1 MQSEYINP
9 AEYEK
14 LYTAMQ
20 YANVLAMRIAVE
32 TGLRIDD
39 VLSLTWGDLDG
50 RKLRFTA
57 KKTGKGGTKTL
68 SADLCRRL
76 ELFRGGKNEFLFPG
90 RDHTK
95 HRTRQSVYK
104 DVKRAAVRLGLAGH
118 ISPHSARKTYA
129 VTVRQTQGLAS
140 AQRELQHS
148 RMDTTMLYAFSD
160 IMAAKPQAAPA
171 QPAAVDIEKLADLI
185 AERIKKKLATP

>member
-9 AEYEK
+9 SEYEK

-20 YANVLAMRIAVE
+20 YQNVLAMRIAVE

-39 VLSLTWGDLDG
+39 VLSLTWGDLEG

-90 RDHTK
+90 RDHSK
-95 HRTRQSVYK
+95 HRTRQCVYK
-104 DVKRAAVRLGLAGH
+104 DVKRAAVRLGIAGH

-129 VTVRQTQGLAS
+129 VGVRKTQGLAA

-148 RMDTTMLYAFSD
+148 RMDTTILYAFSD
-160 IMAAKPQAAPA
+160 ILAAKPQAA
-171 QPAAVDIEKLADLI
+171 QPAAADLEKLADLI
-185 AERIKKKLATP
+185 AERIIKKLSTP

>member
-14 LYTAMQ
+14 LYSAMQ
-20 YANVLAMRIAVE
+20 YQNVLAMRIAVE

-39 VLSLTWGDLDG
+39 VLSLTWGDLEG

-57 KKTGKGGTKTL
+57 KKTGKGGAKTL
-68 SADLCRRL
+68 SADLSKRL
-76 ELFRGGKNEFLFPG
+76 EVFRGGKNEFLFPG
-90 RDHTK
+90 RDHSK
-95 HRTRQSVYK
+95 HRTRQSVWK
-104 DVKRAAVRLGLAGH
+104 DVKRAAVRLGIAGH

-129 VTVRQTQGLAS
+129 VGVRQTQGLAA

-160 IMAAKPQAAPA
+160 IMAARPQAA
-171 QPAAVDIEKLADLI
+171 QPAADELDRLADMI
-185 AERIKKKLATP
+185 AERIIKKLSTP